1 MPSIIFAVLKFIR
14 NNIPNA
20 ITSANLF
27 CGVAAIYFASIS
39 AIHVAAILVIAGA
52 VFDFFDGMSA
62 RLLKSDSKIGKDLDS
77 LADVVSFGV
86 APVFIYI
93 NLCKVVW
100 VKSGTVINP
109 EALFSDLTIL
119 EHFWWVFAALML
131 IAVFSAIRLAI
142 FNNDTRQTT
151 SFIGLPTPANGLL
164 IISFALIWN
173 FQNASFPNWLV
184 EPWFVVLF
192 SIVSCFMLVMPLP
205 LFALKFKQWGFKG
218 NEVRYLFLLT
228 SAILLVVLQF
238 VAIPLIIILYI
249 LLSLILN
256 FAKK

>member
-1 MPSIIFAVLKFIR
+1 MIHLAAVL
-14 NNIPNA
+14 
-20 ITSANLF
+20 
-27 CGVAAIYFASIS
+27 V
-39 AIHVAAILVIAGA
+39 VIAA
-52 VFDFFDGMSA
+52 VFDFFDGMVA
-62 RLLKSDSKIGKDLDS
+62 RLLKSDTKIGKDLDS

-93 NLCKVVW
+93 NLCFMHWFYDEWLFDEGFDFFNLVSFYEKNWIVV
-100 VKSGTVINP
+100 IAP
-109 EALFSDLTIL
+109 F
-119 EHFWWVFAALML
+119 L
-131 IAVFSAIRLAI
+131 IAIFSAIRLAI

-164 IISFALIWN
+164 IISFALIYA
-173 FQNASFPNWLV
+173 FQNAYFPIWLTA
-184 EPWFVVLF
+184 PWFVIVF
-192 SIVSCFMLVMPLP
+192 SIVSSFMLVMPLP

-218 NEVRYLFLLT
+218 NEVRYLFILT
-228 SAILLVVLQF
+228 SAVLLAVLHF